1 VKILVDMNLSPLWV
15 EPLSRGGF
23 AAVHW
28 SKVGDPRAP
37 DRTLMQWAREH
48 GYVVFTHDLDFGTL
62 LTLTREVG
70 PSVVQVRTPD
80 VSPEHL
86 WPVISIT
93 LRDHADALDAGALV
107 TVDEARSHR
116 PPLPQTG
123 RAPASSR
130 SRRSRVHSPGRPWS
144 SSLLPLALER
154 PVAPPRA
161 RDLPAESHSS
171 GAGHRDRGSPFAQR
185 AVNRAW

>member
-1 VKILVDMNLSPLWV
+1 MKILVDMNLSPLWV

-70 PSVVQVRTPD
+70 RVWCRSEHRT
-80 VSPEHL
+80 SAL
-86 WPVISIT
+86 NIS
-93 LRDHADALDAGALV
+93 
-107 TVDEARSHR
+107 
-116 PPLPQTG
+116 G
-123 RAPASSR
+123 R
-130 SRRSRVHSPGRPWS
+130 
-144 SSLLPLALER
+144 
-154 PVAPPRA
+154 
-161 RDLPAESHSS
+161 
-171 GAGHRDRGSPFAQR
+171 
-185 AVNRAW
+185 